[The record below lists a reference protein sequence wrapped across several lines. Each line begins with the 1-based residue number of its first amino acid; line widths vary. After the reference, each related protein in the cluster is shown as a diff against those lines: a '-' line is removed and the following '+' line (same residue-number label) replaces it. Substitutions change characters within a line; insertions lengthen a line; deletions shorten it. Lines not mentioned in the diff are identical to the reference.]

1 MQSEI
6 FGPLL
11 PVLEY
16 DDLDTVMLKLL
27 ERERPLALYLFT
39 ANRAIQQKVMGNLDF
54 GGGAVNATLLHNGN
68 KQLPF
73 GGIGNSG
80 MGRYHGKSGF
90 DTFSYAKSIYS
101 KPTFVDPGLPYPPY
115 KQKVKLFKRLY

>member
-1 MQSEI
+1 MQEEI

-16 DDLDTVMLKLL
+16 DKIDNVIDKLK
-27 ERERPLALYLFT
+27 EMERPLALYFFSKNKSLQD
-39 ANRAIQQKVMGNLDF
+39 RIIESIHF
-54 GGGAVNATLLHNGN
+54 GGGCINATVLHNGN
-68 KQLPF
+68 IELPF

-90 DTFSYAKSIYS
+90 DTFSYQKSICK
-101 KPTFVDPGLPYPPY
+101 KPTWIDPSLIYPPY
-115 KQKVKLFKRLY
+115 KQKVNLLKKIS